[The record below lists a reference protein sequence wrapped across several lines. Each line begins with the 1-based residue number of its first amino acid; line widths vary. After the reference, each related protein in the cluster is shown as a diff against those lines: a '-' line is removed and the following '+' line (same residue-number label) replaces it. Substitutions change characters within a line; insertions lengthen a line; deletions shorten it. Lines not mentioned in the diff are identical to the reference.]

1 MALFFIF
8 VYVAIIFKRFD
19 MAKNK
24 DLGKRIKEL
33 RKSKGFTQ
41 ERLSEIVGVDPKHLS
56 RIECGKNVPSIDL
69 ITRISSVLG
78 IELQMF
84 FQTSHLK
91 SKDSLIK
98 EINKILDNETEEK
111 VRLYYKILMDI
122 SV

>member
-1 MALFFIF
+1 M
-8 VYVAIIFKRFD
+8 D
-19 MAKNK
+19 KNK

>member
-1 MALFFIF
+1 MF
-8 VYVAIIFKRFD
+8 
-19 MAKNK
+19 
-24 DLGKRIKEL
+24 
-33 RKSKGFTQ
+33 
-41 ERLSEIVGVDPKHLS
+41 RL
-56 RIECGKNVPSIDL
+56 L

>member
-1 MALFFIF
+1 M
-8 VYVAIIFKRFD
+8 D
-19 MAKNK
+19 KNK

-98 EINKILDNETEEK
+98 EINKILDKETEEK

>member
-1 MALFFIF
+1 M
-8 VYVAIIFKRFD
+8 D
-19 MAKNK
+19 KNK
-24 DLGKRIKEL
+24 DLEKRIKEL

>member
-1 MALFFIF
+1 M
-8 VYVAIIFKRFD
+8 D
-19 MAKNK
+19 KNK

-98 EINKILDNETEEK
+98 EIHKILDNETEEK
-111 VRLYYKILMDI
+111 VRLYYKILMDR

>member
-1 MALFFIF
+1 M
-8 VYVAIIFKRFD
+8 D
-19 MAKNK
+19 KNK

-41 ERLSEIVGVDPKHLS
+41 ERLSEIVGVDPKLLS

>member
-8 VYVAIIFKRFD
+8 AYVAIIFKRFD
-19 MAKNK
+19 MDKNK

-56 RIECGKNVPSIDL
+56 RIECGNNVPSIDL

-91 SKDSLIK
+91 SKDILIK

>member
-1 MALFFIF
+1 M
-8 VYVAIIFKRFD
+8 D
-19 MAKNK
+19 KNK

-98 EINKILDNETEEK
+98 ESNKILDNETEEK

>member
-1 MALFFIF
+1 M
-8 VYVAIIFKRFD
+8 
-19 MAKNK
+19 
-24 DLGKRIKEL
+24 
-33 RKSKGFTQ
+33 
-41 ERLSEIVGVDPKHLS
+41 
-56 RIECGKNVPSIDL
+56 
-69 ITRISSVLG
+69 LG